1 MRLKKL
7 SDQVIVITGA
17 TSGIGLT
24 TARMAAAQGAKLVLA
39 ARAEDALQ
47 RLESELQTFG
57 TEALVVPTDVGSKDE
72 VAALAKAAVA
82 RFGRIDT
89 WVNNAGISI
98 FGRLE
103 EVSEEDSHRLF
114 QTNFWG
120 VVNGSLE
127 AVKQMKKSG
136 GALINL
142 GSELSDVSVPLQGMY
157 SASKHAVKG
166 FTDSLR
172 MELEKED
179 APIAVTLIK
188 PAAIDTMFAVHAKN
202 YMDVEPKLPPPIY
215 APELVAEAILHAAQH
230 PKRDVHVGGAS
241 KLNSV
246 GGFHLPRLFDKMG
259 ETTMWNQ
266 QRSDK
271 PSRWGRKDSLHS
283 PDNSKELRQR
293 EGMGS
298 VSETSPY
305 TQAALRYKPLKLAL
319 LGGGALVAAWML
331 SRPGTTTVTNE
342 GVGPLG

>member
-1 MRLKKL
+1 MQLKKL

-39 ARAEDALQ
+39 ARAEDALHQ
-47 RLESELQTFG
+47 LEKELQTFG
-57 TEALVVPTDVGSKDE
+57 TEALVVPTDVGDKND

-89 WVNNAGISI
+89 WVNNAGVSI
-98 FGRLE
+98 FGRLQ
-103 EVSEEDSHRLF
+103 EVSDDDSHRLF

-120 VVNGSLE
+120 VVNGSME
-127 AVKQMKKSG
+127 AVKHMKKSG

-157 SASKHAVKG
+157 AASKHAVKG
-166 FTDSLR
+166 YTDSLR
-172 MELEKED
+172 MELEKD
-179 APIAVTLIK
+179 GVPISVTLIK

-202 YMDVEPKLPPPIY
+202 YMDVEPKLPGPIY
-215 APELVAEAILHAAQH
+215 APELVVEAILYAAQH

-241 KLNSV
+241 KMNSV

-259 ETTMWNQ
+259 ETMMWSG
-266 QRSDK
+266 QRSNK
-271 PSRWGRKDSLHS
+271 ASRWGRKDALHS
-283 PDNSKELRQR
+283 PDGNHELRQR
-293 EGMGS
+293 EGMGDVTES
-298 VSETSPY
+298 SPY
-305 TQAALRYKPLKLAL
+305 TQATLRYKPLKLAL

-331 SRPGTTTVTNE
+331 SRSGTTRVTGDGAN
-342 GVGPLG
+342 PPH